1 MRSTAVISKSFLFPQ
16 IPILL
21 FSSSEN
27 QRKFESLE
35 FICVLFYLQDR
46 LDFVWSQRL
55 VRCLM
60 TTSTVLTK
68 IAWRTLALE
77 CLDCSLS
84 LEFVQVS
91 YEQGWS
97 DSSSWI
103 VVQKKKHVS
112 CTRYILLCGH
122 FLHSKYTKHYYFY
135 WDCDPAGF
143 SRASFNS
150 KGTPES

>member
-60 TTSTVLTK
+60 TTFTVLTE

-77 CLDCSLS
+77 CLDCILS
-84 LEFVQVS
+84 LEFLQVS

-97 DSSSWI
+97 DSSSWTEVI
-103 VVQKKKHVS
+103 YSIAEEETCYPVLDLYCCVDYAAKRWRKSSTQDF
-112 CTRYILLCGH
+112 RYNQAAIGNR
-122 FLHSKYTKHYYFY
+122 K
-135 WDCDPAGF
+135 
-143 SRASFNS
+143 
-150 KGTPES
+150 